1 MCMENEREKAMAE
14 EKKMSLEET
23 FAEIE
28 NVITQMEQPEVSL
41 DESFRLY
48 QQGVAQLKVCNE
60 LLDEVEKKIQVIA
73 ADGSPQEW

>member
-60 LLDEVEKKIQVIA
+60 LLDEVEKKILVIA

>member
-14 EKKMSLEET
+14 EKKMFLEET